1 MATVL
6 KKGGIE
12 RKAQPKLDK
21 VLKPEVEDQELPLP
35 RVIASAVFQ
44 RLDEKRTCYAY
55 VRTDPGTAT
64 HPMIVH
70 GQGAETLYFL
80 KSLVDQPGVEG
91 KRLLVT
97 VTVIDE

>member
-1 MATVL
+1 
-6 KKGGIE
+6 
-12 RKAQPKLDK
+12 LDK
-21 VLKPEVEDQELPLP
+21 VLKPEVESEDQELPPP

-44 RLDEKRTCYAY
+44 RLEEKRTCYAY

-80 KSLVDQPGVEG
+80 KSLVDQPGIEG